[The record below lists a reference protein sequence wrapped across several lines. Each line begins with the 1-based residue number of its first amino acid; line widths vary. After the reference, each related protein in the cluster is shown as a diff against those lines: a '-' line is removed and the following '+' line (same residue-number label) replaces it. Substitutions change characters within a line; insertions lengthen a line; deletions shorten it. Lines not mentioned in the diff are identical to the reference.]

1 MSGIRPL
8 GQRLRIGAA
17 LATLVLLCASTSRG
31 QDVTE
36 VALKAAFIY
45 NFAKFTEWPLEVLP
59 SAASLTACVIGDA
72 AVGDALQRAIKGRTV
87 AGHSMSVSPVTADGS
102 LQTCHLLY
110 LSNLP
115 AKQAAQIAAGLRGS
129 SVLTISDID
138 EFARLGGIAQFFVEN
153 GKMRFSINLE
163 SAKRSR
169 LQLSSKLLALAALV
183 ESADLSPAGTQD

>member
-1 MSGIRPL
+1 MPRIRFF
-8 GQRLRIGAA
+8 GRRLRLGAVLAA
-17 LATLVLLCASTSRG
+17 LLLLRATTSLG

-45 NFAKFTEWPLEVLP
+45 NFAKFTEWPQEVLP

-72 AVGDALQRAIKGRTV
+72 AVGDALQRAIKGRMV
-87 AGHSMSVSPVTADGS
+87 AGHGMSVSRVTADGS
-102 LQTCHLLY
+102 LQSCHLLY
-110 LSNLP
+110 LSGLP
-115 AKQAAQIAAGLRGS
+115 ATQAAQIATGLRGS

-138 EFARLGGIAQFFVEN
+138 EFARLGGIAEFFVEN

-183 ESADLSPAGTQD
+183 ESADLSSGGSQD